1 MWSSNLVKHF
11 YANVPQDEEKRII
24 DSNELV
30 RQRLEKLAEITHA
43 SSGEEA
49 LCPG

>member
-30 RQRLEKLAEITHA
+30 RQRLEKLDRKSTRLN
-43 SSGEEA
+43 SSHDN
-49 LCPG
+49 